1 MAVSAVSEVQH
12 AAARVDRA
20 AATPLLIGTDVMP
33 GHFLTLFNRIDIF
46 IAERS
51 LLVKTDVS
59 IEYCVV

>member
-1 MAVSAVSEVQH
+1 VEH

-20 AATPLLIGTDVMP
+20 AATLLLIRTDVMP
-33 GHFLTLFNRIDIF
+33 GHFLTLFNRIDIL

-51 LLVKTDVS
+51 SLVKTEVS